1 MKVATDS
8 QKLSSFD
15 LSSRFITVL
24 I

>member
-15 LSSRFITVL
+15 LSSHFITVL